1 MKNILPLSADDFAVF
16 RELLKEASGLHFE
29 ESRSQSLHLA
39 LWQRLQHRGYDSYRE
54 YYNLLKFHPE
64 GRLEIRELFD
74 LITIGKTYFFRNKA
88 QFDALMTCVLP
99 EIMQRK
105 ASSKD
110 KQIRVW
116 SAGCSGG
123 DEAYSIAIAM
133 MEVLPSYEGWR
144 ISILGTDINRSGLAR
159 AREAVYRGKDI
170 AHLPKEYLAKY
181 FKVRGP
187 AYTLNPNV
195 RALACFEYHNLA
207 QDPFI
212 HEKMQNIDIL
222 FCRNVTIYF
231 DRQTTRRV
239 IERFHGC
246 LAQGGYLFLG
256 HSETLWQITHKFER
270 MEFPQSFIYRK
281 KLRAVQEGSMR
292 PWTTVPGITLET
304 LTSIKETVA
313 DPSAFPKQIEHGL
326 QEKPEPLE
334 QGEKPLEVQ
343 EGVESA
349 YRKTAL
355 GLNEMKDPAA
365 LLCPNNMTFPL
376 KNPMPAYLTK
386 ATILANEAKYKE
398 AAHLLAKII
407 ETDNLSVEAY
417 YLLGI
422 LLYKSRHLKE
432 AETQFKKVIYA
443 NPDTVLAYFNLGN
456 MYCCQRKFREAVR
469 EFKNAI
475 RLLEKRPKD
484 EQVRF
489 CEDVT
494 VGFLLRACR
503 NNLVEISKKGESY
516 E

>member
-1 MKNILPLSADDFAVF
+1 MKNMLPIASDDFSAF
-16 RELLKEASGLHFE
+16 RDLLKETSGLHFE

-74 LITIGKTYFFRNKA
+74 LITIGETYFFRNKA
-88 QFDALMTCVLP
+88 QFNALMTWVLP
-99 EIMQRK
+99 EIMERK

-123 DEAYSIAIAM
+123 DEVYSIAIAM
-133 MEVLPSYEGWR
+133 MEVLPSHEEWR

-159 AREAVYRGKDI
+159 AKEAIYREKDI

-181 FKVRGP
+181 FNVRGP
-187 AYTLNPNV
+187 AYALNPNV

-212 HEKMQNIDIL
+212 HEKMQEVDIL

-239 IERFHGC
+239 IGKFHGC

-256 HSETLWQITHKFER
+256 HSETLWQITHPFER

-281 KLRAVQEGSMR
+281 KLASGQEGVFS
-292 PWTTVPGITLET
+292 PWTAVPGIPLET
-304 LTSIKETVA
+304 ATPIKERGA
-313 DPSAFPKQIEHGL
+313 DLSAFPKRIERGL
-326 QEKPEPLE
+326 QGKPDSLE
-334 QGEKPLEVQ
+334 QGKSPIEVQ
-343 EGVESA
+343 EKVESP
-349 YRKTAL
+349 YRETAP
-355 GLNEMKDPAA
+355 GLKEMKDPAA
-365 LLCPNNMTFPL
+365 LLCPKSMTVPVT
-376 KNPMPAYLTK
+376 NPMLAYLTK
-386 ATILANEAKYKE
+386 ATILANQAKYKE
-398 AAHLLAKII
+398 AAQLLAKVI

-417 YLLGI
+417 YLLGT
-422 LLYKSRHLKE
+422 LLYKNRRLKE

-443 NPDTVLAYFNLGN
+443 SPDTVLAYFNLGN
-456 MYCCQRKFREAVR
+456 MYCCQRKFREAAR

-475 RLLEKRPKD
+475 RLLEKRPKS

-494 VGFLLRACR
+494 VGFLLKACR
-503 NNLVEISKKGESY
+503 NHLVEISKKGESY